1 MNGSYRQGDVVLG
14 NWTLGRKIG
23 EGSFGQVFE
32 ATRED
37 FGVTYRAAIKIITI
51 PQSESEIKSARS
63 EGLDDGSITSYFR
76 SFVEEIVQEFVLMS
90 KLKGNSNIVSYED
103 HTVLE
108 HSALEGRDHIGWDI
122 IIRMELLTP
131 LLDYIQ
137 KRPLSRQDVVKLGI
151 DITRALELCQKH
163 NIVHRD
169 IKPENIFV
177 SEAGD
182 YKLGDFGIA
191 RTVEKTTGGL
201 SKKGTYTYMAP
212 EVYKDEPY
220 GPSVDIY
227 SLGLV
232 MYRLLNENRAP
243 FLPPYPAPITHS
255 DRENAMV
262 QRISGAKIP
271 APKDA
276 DERLAYIVLK
286 ACAYQ
291 PRERWSGPAQMR
303 SELEAILHGSPQAAG
318 PADDRTAGG
327 FAPQAPAPAQ
337 PSLNGE
343 NTERTSSVFGGQTPA
358 AEGSYQPSPYPQT
371 EPTASD
377 RTQSVFGG
385 GAPVKSAAPPPAAPA
400 FSTRSQKRKKPLGK
414 LLVGIG
420 VPVLVFAVV
429 FFISKGMSSPR
440 PSDNDTYSL
449 TKYDPIYS
457 FPEVSAPPLNEI
469 LTTPEPF
476 SPATP
481 VPWEYSEPEGLL
493 ATIPPAPADMELI
506 LPELMRT
513 DTRSTPIL
521 TASTAFAAGAD
532 GSTILV
538 TSSDESVVRVDT
550 ANECICAEGPGTAN
564 ITVSYSDKIFT
575 QTITVLD
582 EDPDSY
588 GYVGA
593 ELQDDGGMDATYRL
607 EYRDLPNI
615 AWQIRSYV
623 RTDGPVSVEFGDN
636 QGDGPQSLSVSLFEG
651 TAEVTLIIVPQDDPS
666 RVIAS
671 TTINVDS
678 GF

>member
-1 MNGSYRQGDVVLG
+1 MNGSYRPGDVVLG

-108 HSALEGRDHIGWDI
+108 HQDHIGWDI

-137 KRPLSRQDVVKLGI
+137 KCPLSRQDVVKLGI

-262 QRISGAKIP
+262 QRISGARIP

-276 DERLAYIVLK
+276 DERLAQIVLK

-318 PADDRTAGG
+318 YADDRTVGG
-327 FAPQAPAPAQ
+327 FAPQAPAPVQ

-343 NTERTSSVFGGQTPA
+343 STERTSSVFGGQAPVA
-358 AEGSYQPSPYPQT
+358 GGSYQPSPYPQA

-377 RTQSVFGG
+377 RTQSVFG
-385 GAPVKSAAPPPAAPA
+385 SAAPANAATPPSAAPD
-400 FSTRSQKRKKPLGK
+400 FTTKPQKRKKPLGK

-429 FFISKGMSSPR
+429 FFISKGMSGPR
-440 PSDNDTYSL
+440 PLDNDTYSL
-449 TKYDPIYS
+449 TEYEPLHS
-457 FPEVSAPPLNEI
+457 FPEVSAPPLDEI

-481 VPWEYSEPEGLL
+481 RPLERSEPESSL
-493 ATIPPAPADMELI
+493 ATIPPAPADMKLI
-506 LPELMRT
+506 LPELMMT
-513 DTRSTPIL
+513 GTRATPIL

-550 ANECICAEGPGTAN
+550 ANECICAEGPGAAN

-593 ELQDDGGMDATYRL
+593 ELQDDGGMDSTYRL

-651 TAEVTLIIVPQDDPS
+651 TAEVTLIIVPKDDPS